1 MKTNFINQA
10 EKYLLFLLTVVV
22 AFFLYPGLES
32 GFFLDDFY
40 NLSGLNRIEEYG
52 FADYILHGTLGLSG
66 RPLAYATFALQH
78 NSWPGDPYAFKQVNL
93 LIHLA
98 NTLLLYF
105 LCKQLLSLTKLPKRE
120 ILYISLITTFLWSIH
135 PLQLTTVYYVVQ
147 RMTLLSSFAMLIGL
161 NGYVYQRN
169 KFKQSLD
176 SRYLLKAAFY
186 IYVFLVISIL
196 FKENGILLSLY
207 ALVIEHLFYSCKK
220 RDARIIIF
228 RWIVLALPW
237 VMLMLYIAGTMDSIL
252 AGYDSRPFSM
262 YERLIT
268 EPVILLD
275 YTKAIIFPTLATFSI
290 FHDDYQFF
298 TSVFQSREVIMSLLF
313 WLAAILVAIFKRKE
327 WLFLSFGV
335 LWFCAGHLLE
345 SSIINLELYFE
356 HRNYLPIFGIL
367 LSVIYYFHQLIK
379 NNNNLKSVAI
389 ILTVLWCASLLY
401 STKREVETW
410 SNPEIHAHLMQ
421 YNHPTSLRTLT
432 NLGDFYVA
440 TTQYDNALET
450 YQEMTD
456 IHPDVMFSYLK
467 IIMLNACVKSETV
480 EDSFWDKLNEHAITS
495 SKQPDATVSVLDGVT
510 ANLINGKCKQINPLK
525 VVYLAIILLENK
537 HYDFHRDKLHA
548 IAGILCFHMQ
558 EKECAVNNL
567 SSAVSIRPHKFYYES
582 LLDALI
588 TFELYKEA
596 NSVLDEFRKYTDSD
610 IVNRMSS
617 MSTIKLI
624 EQKLF
629 ELDMYND

>member
-228 RWIVLALPW
+228 RCT
-237 VMLMLYIAGTMDSIL
+237 LYN
-252 AGYDSRPFSM
+252 F
-262 YERLIT
+262 
-268 EPVILLD
+268 
-275 YTKAIIFPTLATFSI
+275 
-290 FHDDYQFF
+290 
-298 TSVFQSREVIMSLLF
+298 
-313 WLAAILVAIFKRKE
+313 
-327 WLFLSFGV
+327 
-335 LWFCAGHLLE
+335 
-345 SSIINLELYFE
+345 
-356 HRNYLPIFGIL
+356 
-367 LSVIYYFHQLIK
+367 
-379 NNNNLKSVAI
+379 
-389 ILTVLWCASLLY
+389 
-401 STKREVETW
+401 
-410 SNPEIHAHLMQ
+410 
-421 YNHPTSLRTLT
+421 
-432 NLGDFYVA
+432 
-440 TTQYDNALET
+440 
-450 YQEMTD
+450 
-456 IHPDVMFSYLK
+456 
-467 IIMLNACVKSETV
+467 
-480 EDSFWDKLNEHAITS
+480 
-495 SKQPDATVSVLDGVT
+495 
-510 ANLINGKCKQINPLK
+510 
-525 VVYLAIILLENK
+525 
-537 HYDFHRDKLHA
+537 
-548 IAGILCFHMQ
+548 
-558 EKECAVNNL
+558 
-567 SSAVSIRPHKFYYES
+567 
-582 LLDALI
+582 
-588 TFELYKEA
+588 
-596 NSVLDEFRKYTDSD
+596 FRKT
-610 IVNRMSS
+610 V
-617 MSTIKLI
+617 TI
-624 EQKLF
+624 F
-629 ELDMYND
+629 NPVW